1 LNSNLKIKKRNKINL
16 RKYLESNVKLK
27 NNVFISNN
35 YSPTINI
42 NIPTS
47 NIYNAIKKRKD
58 LIEDNEIN
66 NNDSKNKLD
75 NKILKEDYNSNI
87 KKKKANFKGK
97 NILKNIGKIK
107 NTSGIANIMKS
118 KIRNGDII
126 KLSKTDSD
134 LQNMDYEEANIFDKR
149 TYLRMYWGFLVDSQ
163 IILGTFFTDNY
174 FDLFVIKLSFL
185 VFTFQISFFLNALF
199 YTDEYIS
206 KAYHND
212 GVLDFFSGLP
222 KSIYS
227 FIATLIITNL
237 LGILSSSKNELM
249 GVEKKNRQ
257 SYNYDKIINNKL
269 TKQRIKLSYYS
280 INSLQK
286 LNICLF

>member
-1 LNSNLKIKKRNKINL
+1 MNSNLKIKKRNKINL
-16 RKYLESNVKLK
+16 HKYLESNVKLK

-35 YSPTINI
+35 YSPTFNI

-75 NKILKEDYNSNI
+75 NIILKEDYNSNI
-87 KKKKANFKGK
+87 KKKKANLKGK

-118 KIRNGDII
+118 KIRKGDII

-134 LQNMDYEEANIFDKR
+134 LQNMDYEEAIIFDKR

-206 KAYHND
+206 NAYHND

-222 KSIYS
+222 KSIYY
-227 FIATLIITNL
+227 FIATLIINFL
-237 LGILSSSKNELM
+237 FRSCIFIRIILSVLCNHFLHC
-249 GVEKKNRQ
+249 
-257 SYNYDKIINNKL
+257 I
-269 TKQRIKLSYYS
+269 
-280 INSLQK
+280 
-286 LNICLF
+286 

>member
-1 LNSNLKIKKRNKINL
+1 MNSNLKIKKRNKINL
-16 RKYLESNVKLK
+16 HKYLESNVKLK

-75 NKILKEDYNSNI
+75 NKIIKEDYNSNI
-87 KKKKANFKGK
+87 KKKKANLKGK

-118 KIRNGDII
+118 KIRKGDII
-126 KLSKTDSD
+126 KLSKKDSD
-134 LQNMDYEEANIFDKR
+134 LQNMDYEEAIIFDKR
-149 TYLRMYWGFLVDSQ
+149 TYLRMYWGSLVDSQIVDSQ

-206 KAYHND
+206 NAYHND

-249 GVEKKNRQ
+249 GVV
-257 SYNYDKIINNKL
+257 
-269 TKQRIKLSYYS
+269 
-280 INSLQK
+280 
-286 LNICLF
+286 